1 MRILLIEDN
10 LELARLLK
18 ESLAAKGI
26 SADVVGTAT
35 DARIAIANIRY
46 AALVLDLGLPDDDGM
61 TVLKELRRAFDP
73 HPGSDPHSAWQRRRP
88 GTGLRNG
95 ADDYLVK
102 PFAIEELIERINA
115 LLRRPGQLLGSSLNL
130 ANLTFDT
137 DSRQVFVDGKPYSF
151 SSRELAVLE
160 LLLRRQGRVVPKKNV
175 EDQIFGM
182 TSDIA
187 SNAVEVYVSRLRKQ
201 LVASRARLQILYH
214 SRRRL
219 SHRRG
224 KGRCLASNRLPRESS
239 FCISSRSH

>member
-1 MRILLIEDN
+1 MCMRRKRVICSHMRILLIEDN
-10 LELARLLK
+10 LELARLLT

-26 SADVVGTAT
+26 SADVVGTAA

-73 HPGSDPHSAWQRRRP
+73 TPVLILTARGSVDDRVA
-88 GTGLRNG
+88 GLRNG

-102 PFAIEELIERINA
+102 PFALEELIERINA

-137 DSRQVFVDGKPYSF
+137 NSHQVFVDGKPYSF
-151 SSRELAVLE
+151 SARELAVLE

-182 TSDIA
+182 TNDVA

-201 LVASRARLQILYH
+201 LLASNARLQIH
-214 SRRRL
+214 TI
-219 SHRRG
+219 RG
-224 KGRCLASNRLPRESS
+224 VGYLIAEEKGDA
-239 FCISSRSH
+239 

>member
-26 SADVVGTAT
+26 SADIVGTAT

-73 HPGSDPHSAWQRRRP
+73 TPVLILTARGSVEDRVA
-88 GTGLRNG
+88 GLRNG

-224 KGRCLASNRLPRESS
+224 KGRCLASNRLPRELS